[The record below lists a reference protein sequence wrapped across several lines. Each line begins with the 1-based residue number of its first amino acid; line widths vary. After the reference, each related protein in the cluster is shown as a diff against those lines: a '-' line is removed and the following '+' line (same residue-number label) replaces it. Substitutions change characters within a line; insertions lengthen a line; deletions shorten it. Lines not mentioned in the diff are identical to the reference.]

1 MKVLLVDDDAD
12 LVDVTAYALRRKG
25 LNVIL
30 AGDGPH
36 ALRRWQAD
44 KPDVVLLDVGLPG
57 MSGFEVCYQ
66 MRQES
71 TTPVILLTALATEEN
86 VIEGF
91 SMGADDY
98 VTKPFSPQQLIM
110 RIEAVYRRGAT
121 LGRREPARHVQIGD
135 LWIDAESHEVRRGD
149 LEVQLT
155 PREFKIL
162 YLLATNVG
170 RVVSSS
176 HLVDYAWGYEGGDP
190 SLLKSHISHIRTK
203 LRLPAK
209 GPGGITVIPTVG
221 YRLTAANDATEPQEG
236 AGDGTDRL
244 AHTVDLPPIPLRAAA
259 EDQTARFP
267 SIARY
272 DELRYSRDPK
282 SSWQPKPPVAI
293 KVS

>member
-1 MKVLLVDDDAD
+1 
-12 LVDVTAYALRRKG
+12 
-25 LNVIL
+25 
-30 AGDGPH
+30 
-36 ALRRWQAD
+36 
-44 KPDVVLLDVGLPG
+44 
-57 MSGFEVCYQ
+57 
-66 MRQES
+66 
-71 TTPVILLTALATEEN
+71 
-86 VIEGF
+86 
-91 SMGADDY
+91 
-98 VTKPFSPQQLIM
+98 LIM

-176 HLVDYAWGYEGGDP
+176 HLVAYAWGYEGGDP
-190 SLLKSHISHIRTK
+190 SLLKTHISHIRTK

-221 YRLTAANDATEPQEG
+221 YRLTAANDAADQREG
-236 AGDGTDRL
+236 AGDVANRPGNN
-244 AHTVDLPPIPLRAAA
+244 VDVSPIPLRAAS

-267 SIARY
+267 SVARY
-272 DELRYSRDPK
+272 EEQRYSPDAK
-282 SSWQPKPPVAI
+282 SSWQGKPPVTTKA
-293 KVS
+293 S